1 MATTHE
7 PILLREVLE
16 CFARFPQRHDTLRGI
31 AQWWLIENR
40 VEWAVADIQAA
51 LDELVA
57 RSFIVAWRTTD
68 GQTRYKI
75 NPVYLDKVATYL
87 RNDVHR

>member
-1 MATTHE
+1 MATTDE
-7 PILLREVLE
+7 PLLFREVLE

-31 AQWWLIENR
+31 AQWWLMENR
-40 VEWAVADIQAA
+40 VEWAVVDIQAA

-57 RSFIVAWRTTD
+57 RDFIVSWQTTD

-75 NPVYLDKVATYL
+75 NPGCLDEVGTYL
-87 RNDVHR
+87 RNNVHR